1 VFENLAAGW
10 YNWKNAMG
18 NEDFIV
24 EVCVNSV
31 VSAIEA
37 EKGGAHRVE
46 LCDNLLEGG
55 TTPSAAS
62 IQLASQWLS
71 VDLNVIIRPRGGDF
85 CYSDVE
91 FEIMKSDILAAKELG
106 ADGVVIGILDVDGRV
121 DKKRTRLL
129 IDLAKPLSVTFHRAF
144 DMTSDP
150 FQALHD
156 LIKLK
161 VDRILTSGQKNT
173 AVEGIGLISALVKEA
188 GDKVSIMPGCGITP
202 ENIKK
207 LADQTGAREFH
218 VFAMKH
224 VKSLMKYRNLEAFMG
239 APLEI
244 SEYETSI
251 TDAEVIQ
258 GIVSKLQNK

>member
-1 VFENLAAGW
+1 MRN
-10 YNWKNAMG
+10 K
-18 NEDFIV
+18 DFII
-24 EVCVNSV
+24 EACVNSV

-55 TTPSAAS
+55 TTPSAAT
-62 IQLASQWLS
+62 ILLASQCLS

-106 ADGVVIGILDVDGRV
+106 ADGVVIGILDVDGRI
-121 DKKRTRLL
+121 DKKRTKVLV
-129 IDLAKPLSVTFHRAF
+129 DLAQPLSVTFHRAF

-161 VDRILTSGQKNT
+161 VDRILTSGQKNV
-173 AVEGIGLISALVKEA
+173 AVEGIELISALVKEA
-188 GDKVSIMPGCGITP
+188 GEKVTIMPGCGITP
-202 ENIKK
+202 ENIER
-207 LADQTGAREFH
+207 LAEETGAKEFH
-218 VFAMKH
+218 VFAMKC
-224 VKSLMKYRNLEAFMG
+224 VESPMKFRNQKTFMG
-239 APLEI
+239 APLEV

-258 GIVSKLQNK
+258 RIVSKLQSH

>member
-1 VFENLAAGW
+1 MVN
-10 YNWKNAMG
+10 K
-18 NEDFIV
+18 DFII
-24 EVCVNSV
+24 EACVNSV

-62 IQLASQWLS
+62 IQLASQCLS
-71 VDLNVIIRPRGGDF
+71 IDLNVIIRPRGGDF

-106 ADGVVIGILDVDGRV
+106 ADGVAIGMLDVDGRV
-121 DKKRTRLL
+121 DKKRTQVL

-156 LIKLK
+156 LIELK

-173 AVEGIGLISALVKEA
+173 AVEGIKLISALVKEA
-188 GDKVSIMPGCGITP
+188 GDKVTIMPGCGITP
-202 ENIKK
+202 ENIER
-207 LADQTGAREFH
+207 LAEETGAKEFH
-218 VFAMKH
+218 VFAMKR
-224 VKSLMKYRNLEAFMG
+224 VESSMKFRNQETLMG
-239 APLEI
+239 APLEV

-258 GIVSKLQNK
+258 GIVSRLMKE